1 MSEQE
6 RNNAP
11 GGPAQGPEKPP
22 RGGKEGRAALRQT
35 LARLAG
41 DKRVLAVFSLLVAFF
56 MWFVVISVVDPN
68 QTATVRYVPV
78 NLDYNSAAYQSYGL
92 DIVEKPNMTV
102 NVRVTGDG
110 SVVGGLEAGDLLVYP
125 DYSSVTGAGT
135 YTLKLIVRRADTS
148 LSVQQ
153 QYQIEDIT
161 PNSYIT
167 LTFDKVST
175 KTFPVTVNAIGVE
188 PAEGYF
194 VDTPVAAPAEVT
206 LRGPVDELARV
217 ARVTLRG
224 PESQMNQV
232 DKVVANVAISGQRT
246 ESALATAQLEFW
258 DKDGKVLTDTH
269 ITADAEQVEV
279 TIPVL
284 KMKEVPITF
293 EYTGVPQGY
302 DTSVLG
308 AQLSQESIL
317 IAGPAERVDAL
328 ESVSAGF
335 VDLTKFKLGET
346 VTLAISLPDGIRNL
360 DALQSVDV
368 TFDTYGFATR
378 TVTVSQISVV
388 NAPGDTAV
396 TVTTRRLND
405 VTLVGPE
412 EELNALSEANVVAQ
426 VDASAGNINVSK
438 GQQSMPA
445 TIVVPGSDTVFAT
458 GSYEVLCDIDTSE
471 GAG

>member
-11 GGPAQGPEKPP
+11 GNPAPGPGKPP
-22 RGGKEGRAALRQT
+22 HKKEGREAFRQA

-41 DKRVLAVFSLLVAFF
+41 DKRVLALFSLLVAFF

-68 QTATVRYVPV
+68 QTVTVRYVPV
-78 NLDYNSAAYQSYGL
+78 NLEYNSAAYESYGL
-92 DIVEKPNMTV
+92 GIVEKPNMTV
-102 NVRVTGDG
+102 NVRVMGDG

-125 DYSSVTGAGT
+125 DYSSVTGVGT
-135 YTLKLIVRRADTS
+135 YTLRLIVRRADTS
-148 LSVQQ
+148 IAAQ
-153 QYQIEDIT
+153 QYEIEGIVS
-161 PNSYIT
+161 NNYIT
-167 LTFDKVST
+167 LTFDEMAT
-175 KTFPVTVNAIGVE
+175 KTFPVTVNVIGVE

-194 VDTPVAAPAEVT
+194 VDTPVASPAE
-206 LRGPVDELARV
+206 
-217 ARVTLRG
+217 VTLRG
-224 PESQMNQV
+224 PESQMSQV
-232 DKVVANVAISGQRT
+232 DKVVANVALSGQRT

-258 DKDGKVLTDTH
+258 DKDGNVLTDTH
-269 ITADAEQVEV
+269 ITTDTEQVEV

-308 AQLSQESIL
+308 AQLSQETIL

-346 VTLAISLPDGIRNL
+346 VTLSITLPEGIRNL

-378 TVTVSQISVV
+378 TVTVSQITVV
-388 NAPGDTAV
+388 NAPSDTTV
-396 TVTTRRLND
+396 TVTTRRLSD

-412 EELNALSEANVVAQ
+412 DELDALSEANVVAQ
-426 VDASAGNINVSK
+426 VDASASNINVSK
-438 GQQSMPA
+438 GQQSMPV
-445 TIVVPGSDTVFAT
+445 TIVVPGSSTVFAT

>member
-11 GGPAQGPEKPP
+11 GNPVPGPGKPP
-22 RGGKEGRAALRQT
+22 HKKEGREAFRQA

-41 DKRVLAVFSLLVAFF
+41 DKRVLALFSLLVAFF

-68 QTATVRYVPV
+68 QTVTVRYVPV
-78 NLDYNSAAYQSYGL
+78 NLEYNSAAYESYGL
-92 DIVEKPNMTV
+92 GIVEKPNMTV

-125 DYSSVTGAGT
+125 DYSSVTGVGT
-135 YTLKLIVRRADTS
+135 YTLRLIVRRADTS
-148 LSVQQ
+148 IAAQ
-153 QYQIEDIT
+153 QYEIEGIVS
-161 PNSYIT
+161 NNYIT
-167 LTFDKVST
+167 LTFDEMAT
-175 KTFPVTVNAIGVE
+175 KTFPVTVNVIGVE

-194 VDTPVAAPAEVT
+194 VDTPVASPAE
-206 LRGPVDELARV
+206 
-217 ARVTLRG
+217 VTLRG
-224 PESQMNQV
+224 PESQMSQV
-232 DKVVANVAISGQRT
+232 DKVVANVALSGQRT

-258 DKDGKVLTDTH
+258 DKDGNVLTDTH
-269 ITADAEQVEV
+269 ITTDTEQVEV

-302 DTSVLG
+302 NTSVLG
-308 AQLSQESIL
+308 AQLSQETIL

-346 VTLAISLPDGIRNL
+346 VTLSITLPEGIRNL

-378 TVTVSQISVV
+378 TVTVSKITVV
-388 NAPGDTAV
+388 NAPSDTTV
-396 TVTTRRLND
+396 TVTTRRLSD

-412 EELNALSEANVVAQ
+412 DELDALSEANVVAQ
-426 VDASAGNINVSK
+426 VDASASNINVSK
-438 GQQSMPA
+438 GQQSMPV
-445 TIVVPGSDTVFAT
+445 TIVVPGSSTVFAT

>member
-11 GGPAQGPEKPP
+11 GNPVPGPGKPP
-22 RGGKEGRAALRQT
+22 HKKEGREAFRQA

-41 DKRVLAVFSLLVAFF
+41 DKRVLALFSLLVAFF

-68 QTATVRYVPV
+68 QTVTVRYVPV
-78 NLDYNSAAYQSYGL
+78 NLDYNSAAYESYGL
-92 DIVEKPNMTV
+92 GIVEKPNMTV

-125 DYSSVTGAGT
+125 DYSSVTGVGT
-135 YTLKLIVRRADTS
+135 YTLRLIVRRADTS
-148 LSVQQ
+148 IAAQ
-153 QYQIEDIT
+153 QYEIEGIVS
-161 PNSYIT
+161 NNYIT
-167 LTFDKVST
+167 LTFDEMAT
-175 KTFPVTVNAIGVE
+175 KTFPVTVNVIGVE

-194 VDTPVAAPAEVT
+194 VDTPVASPAE
-206 LRGPVDELARV
+206 
-217 ARVTLRG
+217 VTLRG
-224 PESQMNQV
+224 PESQMSQV
-232 DKVVANVAISGQRT
+232 DKVVANVALSGQRT

-258 DKDGKVLTDTH
+258 DKNGNVLTDTH
-269 ITADAEQVEV
+269 ITTDTEQVEV

-308 AQLSQESIL
+308 AQLSQETIL

-346 VTLAISLPDGIRNL
+346 VTLSITLPEGIRNL

-378 TVTVSQISVV
+378 TVTVSKITVV
-388 NAPGDTAV
+388 NAPSDTTV
-396 TVTTRRLND
+396 TVTTRRLSD

-412 EELNALSEANVVAQ
+412 DELDALSEANVVAQ
-426 VDASAGNINVSK
+426 VDASASNINVSK
-438 GQQSMPA
+438 GQQSMPV
-445 TIVVPGSDTVFAT
+445 TIVVPGSSTVFAT

>member
-11 GGPAQGPEKPP
+11 GNPAPGPGKPP
-22 RGGKEGRAALRQT
+22 HKKEGREAFRQT

-41 DKRVLAVFSLLVAFF
+41 DKRVLALFSLLVAFF

-68 QTATVRYVPV
+68 QTVTVRYVPV
-78 NLDYNSAAYQSYGL
+78 NLDYNSAAYESYGL
-92 DIVEKPNMTV
+92 GIVEKPNMTV

-125 DYSSVTGAGT
+125 DYSSVTGVGT
-135 YTLKLIVRRADTS
+135 YTLRLIVRRADTS
-148 LSVQQ
+148 IAAQ
-153 QYQIEDIT
+153 QYEIEGIVS
-161 PNSYIT
+161 NNYIT
-167 LTFDKVST
+167 LTFDEMAT
-175 KTFPVTVNAIGVE
+175 KTFPVTVNVIGVE

-194 VDTPVAAPAEVT
+194 VDTPVASPAE
-206 LRGPVDELARV
+206 
-217 ARVTLRG
+217 VTLRG
-224 PESQMNQV
+224 PESQMSQV
-232 DKVVANVAISGQRT
+232 DKVVANVALSGQRT

-258 DKDGKVLTDTH
+258 DKDGNVLTDTH
-269 ITADAEQVEV
+269 ITTDTEQVEV

-308 AQLSQESIL
+308 AQLSQETIL

-346 VTLAISLPDGIRNL
+346 VTLSITLPEGIRNL

-378 TVTVSQISVV
+378 TVTVSKITVV
-388 NAPGDTAV
+388 NAPSDTTV
-396 TVTTRRLND
+396 TVTTRRLSN

-412 EELNALSEANVVAQ
+412 DELDALSEANVVAQ
-426 VDASAGNINVSK
+426 VDASASNINVSK
-438 GQQSMPA
+438 GQQSMPV
-445 TIVVPGSDTVFAT
+445 TIVVPGSSTVFAT

>member
-11 GGPAQGPEKPP
+11 GNPAPGPGKPP
-22 RGGKEGRAALRQT
+22 HKKEGREAFRQA

-41 DKRVLAVFSLLVAFF
+41 DKRVLALFSLLVAFF

-68 QTATVRYVPV
+68 QTVTVRYVPV
-78 NLDYNSAAYQSYGL
+78 NLEYNSAAYESYGL
-92 DIVEKPNMTV
+92 GIVEKPNMTV

-125 DYSSVTGAGT
+125 DYSSVTGVGT
-135 YTLKLIVRRADTS
+135 YTLRLIVRRADTS
-148 LSVQQ
+148 IAAQ
-153 QYQIEDIT
+153 QYEIEGIVS
-161 PNSYIT
+161 NNYIT
-167 LTFDKVST
+167 LTFDEMAT
-175 KTFPVTVNAIGVE
+175 KTFPVTVNVIGVE

-194 VDTPVAAPAEVT
+194 VDTPVASPAE
-206 LRGPVDELARV
+206 
-217 ARVTLRG
+217 VTLRG
-224 PESQMNQV
+224 PESQMSQV
-232 DKVVANVAISGQRT
+232 DKVVANVALSGQRT

-258 DKDGKVLTDTH
+258 DKDGNVLTDTH
-269 ITADAEQVEV
+269 ITTDTEQVEV

-308 AQLSQESIL
+308 AQLSQETIL

-346 VTLAISLPDGIRNL
+346 VTLSITLPEGIRNL

-378 TVTVSQISVV
+378 TVTVSQITVV
-388 NAPGDTAV
+388 NAPSDTTV
-396 TVTTRRLND
+396 TVTTRRLSD

-412 EELNALSEANVVAQ
+412 DELDALSEANVVAQ
-426 VDASAGNINVSK
+426 VDASASNINVSK
-438 GQQSMPA
+438 GQQSMPV
-445 TIVVPGSDTVFAT
+445 TIVVPGSSTVFAT

-471 GAG
+471 GGG

>member
-11 GGPAQGPEKPP
+11 GNPAPGPGKPP
-22 RGGKEGRAALRQT
+22 HKKEGREAFRQA

-41 DKRVLAVFSLLVAFF
+41 DKRVLALFSLLVAFF

-68 QTATVRYVPV
+68 QTVTVRYVPV
-78 NLDYNSAAYQSYGL
+78 NLEYNSAAYESYGL
-92 DIVEKPNMTV
+92 GIVEKPNMTV

-125 DYSSVTGAGT
+125 DYSSVTGVGT
-135 YTLKLIVRRADTS
+135 YTLRLIVRRADTS
-148 LSVQQ
+148 IAAQ
-153 QYQIEDIT
+153 QYEIEGIVSNND
-161 PNSYIT
+161 IT
-167 LTFDKVST
+167 LTFDEMAT
-175 KTFPVTVNAIGVE
+175 KTFPVTVNVIGVE

-194 VDTPVAAPAEVT
+194 VDTPVASPAE
-206 LRGPVDELARV
+206 
-217 ARVTLRG
+217 VTLRG
-224 PESQMNQV
+224 PESQMSQV
-232 DKVVANVAISGQRT
+232 DKVVANVALSGQRT

-258 DKDGKVLTDTH
+258 DKDGNVLTDTH
-269 ITADAEQVEV
+269 ITTDTEQVEV

-308 AQLSQESIL
+308 AQLSQETIL

-346 VTLAISLPDGIRNL
+346 VTLSITLPEGIRNL

-378 TVTVSQISVV
+378 TVTVSQITVV
-388 NAPGDTAV
+388 NAPSDTTV
-396 TVTTRRLND
+396 TVTTRRLSD

-412 EELNALSEANVVAQ
+412 DELDALSEANVVAQ
-426 VDASAGNINVSK
+426 VDASASNINVSK
-438 GQQSMPA
+438 GQQSMPV
-445 TIVVPGSDTVFAT
+445 TIVVPGSSTVFAT

>member
-11 GGPAQGPEKPP
+11 GNPAPGPGKPP
-22 RGGKEGRAALRQT
+22 HKKEGREAFRQA

-41 DKRVLAVFSLLVAFF
+41 DKRVLALFSLLVAFF
-56 MWFVVISVVDPN
+56 MWIVVISVVDPN
-68 QTATVRYVPV
+68 QTVTVRYVPV
-78 NLDYNSAAYQSYGL
+78 NLEYNSAAYESYGL
-92 DIVEKPNMTV
+92 GIVEKPNMTV

-125 DYSSVTGAGT
+125 DYSSVTGVGT
-135 YTLKLIVRRADTS
+135 YTLRLIVRRADTS
-148 LSVQQ
+148 IAAQ
-153 QYQIEDIT
+153 QYEIEGIVS
-161 PNSYIT
+161 NNYIT
-167 LTFDKVST
+167 LTFDEMAT
-175 KTFPVTVNAIGVE
+175 KTFPVTVNVIGVE

-194 VDTPVAAPAEVT
+194 VDTPVASPAE
-206 LRGPVDELARV
+206 
-217 ARVTLRG
+217 VTLRG
-224 PESQMNQV
+224 PESQMSQV
-232 DKVVANVAISGQRT
+232 DKVVANVALSGQRT

-258 DKDGKVLTDTH
+258 DKDGNVLTDTH
-269 ITADAEQVEV
+269 ITTDTEQVEV

-308 AQLSQESIL
+308 AQLSQETIL

-346 VTLAISLPDGIRNL
+346 VTLSITLPEGIRNL

-378 TVTVSQISVV
+378 TVTVSQITVV
-388 NAPGDTAV
+388 NAPSDTTV
-396 TVTTRRLND
+396 TVTTRRLSD

-412 EELNALSEANVVAQ
+412 DELDALSEANVVAQ
-426 VDASAGNINVSK
+426 VDASASNINVSK
-438 GQQSMPA
+438 GQQSMPV
-445 TIVVPGSDTVFAT
+445 TIVVPGSSTVFAT

>member
-22 RGGKEGRAALRQT
+22 RSGKEGRAALRQT

-194 VDTPVAAPAEVT
+194 VDTPVAAPAE
-206 LRGPVDELARV
+206 
-217 ARVTLRG
+217 VTLRG

-458 GSYEVLCDIDTSE
+458 GSYEVLCDIDAAE

>member
-6 RNNAP
+6 RSNAP

-175 KTFPVTVNAIGVE
+175 KTFPVTVNSIGVE

-194 VDTPVAAPAEVT
+194 VD
-206 LRGPVDELARV
+206 LSL
-217 ARVTLRG
+217 
-224 PESQMNQV
+224 
-232 DKVVANVAISGQRT
+232 I
-246 ESALATAQLEFW
+246 
-258 DKDGKVLTDTH
+258 H
-269 ITADAEQVEV
+269 I
-279 TIPVL
+279 
-284 KMKEVPITF
+284 
-293 EYTGVPQGY
+293 
-302 DTSVLG
+302 
-308 AQLSQESIL
+308 
-317 IAGPAERVDAL
+317 
-328 ESVSAGF
+328 
-335 VDLTKFKLGET
+335 
-346 VTLAISLPDGIRNL
+346 
-360 DALQSVDV
+360 
-368 TFDTYGFATR
+368 
-378 TVTVSQISVV
+378 
-388 NAPGDTAV
+388 
-396 TVTTRRLND
+396 
-405 VTLVGPE
+405 
-412 EELNALSEANVVAQ
+412 
-426 VDASAGNINVSK
+426 
-438 GQQSMPA
+438 
-445 TIVVPGSDTVFAT
+445 
-458 GSYEVLCDIDTSE
+458 
-471 GAG
+471 

>member
-11 GGPAQGPEKPP
+11 GNPAPGPGKPP
-22 RGGKEGRAALRQT
+22 HKKEGREAFRQA

-41 DKRVLAVFSLLVAFF
+41 DKRVLALFSLLVAFF

-68 QTATVRYVPV
+68 QTVTVRYVPV
-78 NLDYNSAAYQSYGL
+78 NLEYNSAAYESYGL
-92 DIVEKPNMTV
+92 GIVEKPNMTV

-125 DYSSVTGAGT
+125 DYSSVTGVGT
-135 YTLKLIVRRADTS
+135 YTLRLIVRRADTS
-148 LSVQQ
+148 IAAQ
-153 QYQIEDIT
+153 QYEIEGIVS
-161 PNSYIT
+161 NNYIT
-167 LTFDKVST
+167 LTFDEMAT
-175 KTFPVTVNAIGVE
+175 KTFPVTVNVIGVE

-194 VDTPVAAPAEVT
+194 VDTPVASPAE
-206 LRGPVDELARV
+206 
-217 ARVTLRG
+217 VTLRG
-224 PESQMNQV
+224 PESQMSQV
-232 DKVVANVAISGQRT
+232 DKVVANVALSGQRT

-258 DKDGKVLTDTH
+258 DKDGNVLTDTH
-269 ITADAEQVEV
+269 ITTDTEQVEV

-308 AQLSQESIL
+308 AQLSQETIL

-346 VTLAISLPDGIRNL
+346 VTLSITLPEGIRNL

-378 TVTVSQISVV
+378 TVTVSRITVV
-388 NAPGDTAV
+388 NAPSDTTV
-396 TVTTRRLND
+396 TVTTRRLSD

-412 EELNALSEANVVAQ
+412 DELDALSEANVVAQ
-426 VDASAGNINVSK
+426 VDASASNINVSK
-438 GQQSMPA
+438 GQQSMPV
-445 TIVVPGSDTVFAT
+445 TIVVPGSSTVFAT

>member
-11 GGPAQGPEKPP
+11 GNPAPGPGKPP
-22 RGGKEGRAALRQT
+22 HKKEGREAFRQA

-41 DKRVLAVFSLLVAFF
+41 DKRVLALFSLLVAFF

-68 QTATVRYVPV
+68 QTVTVRYVPV
-78 NLDYNSAAYQSYGL
+78 NLEYNSAAYESYGL
-92 DIVEKPNMTV
+92 GIVEKPNMTV

-125 DYSSVTGAGT
+125 DYSSVTGVGT
-135 YTLKLIVRRADTS
+135 YTLRLIVRRADTS
-148 LSVQQ
+148 IAAQ
-153 QYQIEDIT
+153 QYEIEGIVS
-161 PNSYIT
+161 NNYIT
-167 LTFDKVST
+167 LTFDEMAT
-175 KTFPVTVNAIGVE
+175 KTFPVTVNVIGVE

-194 VDTPVAAPAEVT
+194 VDTPVASPAE
-206 LRGPVDELARV
+206 
-217 ARVTLRG
+217 VTLRG
-224 PESQMNQV
+224 PESQMSQV
-232 DKVVANVAISGQRT
+232 DKVVANVALSGQRT

-258 DKDGKVLTDTH
+258 DKDGNVLTDTH
-269 ITADAEQVEV
+269 ITTDTEQVEV

-308 AQLSQESIL
+308 AQLSQETIL

-346 VTLAISLPDGIRNL
+346 VTLSITLPEGIRNL

-378 TVTVSQISVV
+378 TVTVSTNYRGERPQRH
-388 NAPGDTAV
+388 NGDSDYPPPERCDAGRP
-396 TVTTRRLND
+396 RRRA
-405 VTLVGPE
+405 GRPE
-412 EELNALSEANVVAQ
+412 RSER
-426 VDASAGNINVSK
+426 G
-438 GQQSMPA
+438 
-445 TIVVPGSDTVFAT
+445 
-458 GSYEVLCDIDTSE
+458 
-471 GAG
+471 GAGGCVRL

>member
-11 GGPAQGPEKPP
+11 GNPAPGPGKPP
-22 RGGKEGRAALRQT
+22 HKKEGREAFRQT

-41 DKRVLAVFSLLVAFF
+41 DKRVLALFSLLVAFF

-68 QTATVRYVPV
+68 QTVTVRYVPV
-78 NLDYNSAAYQSYGL
+78 NLEYNSAAYESYGL
-92 DIVEKPNMTV
+92 GIVEKPNMTV

-125 DYSSVTGAGT
+125 DYSSVTGVGT
-135 YTLKLIVRRADTS
+135 YTLRLIVRRADTS
-148 LSVQQ
+148 IAAQ
-153 QYQIEDIT
+153 QYEIEGIVS
-161 PNSYIT
+161 NNYIT
-167 LTFDKVST
+167 LTFDEMAT
-175 KTFPVTVNAIGVE
+175 KTFPVTVNVIGVE

-194 VDTPVAAPAEVT
+194 VDTPVASPAE
-206 LRGPVDELARV
+206 
-217 ARVTLRG
+217 VTLRG
-224 PESQMNQV
+224 PESQMSQV
-232 DKVVANVAISGQRT
+232 DKVVANVALSGQRT

-258 DKDGKVLTDTH
+258 DKDGNVLTDTH
-269 ITADAEQVEV
+269 ITTDTEQVEV

-308 AQLSQESIL
+308 AQLSQETIL

-346 VTLAISLPDGIRNL
+346 VTLSITLPEGIRNL

-378 TVTVSQISVV
+378 TVTVSQITVV
-388 NAPGDTAV
+388 NAPSDTTV
-396 TVTTRRLND
+396 TVTTRRLSD

-412 EELNALSEANVVAQ
+412 DELDALSEANVVAQ
-426 VDASAGNINVSK
+426 VDASASNINVSK
-438 GQQSMPA
+438 GQQSMPV
-445 TIVVPGSDTVFAT
+445 TIVVPGSSTVFAT

>member
-1 MSEQE
+1 MDEHKRS
-6 RNNAP
+6 NAP
-11 GGPAQGPEKPP
+11 AGTDGLQPEKPVKK
-22 RGGKEGRAALRQT
+22 KENRAALRQK
-35 LARLAG
+35 LVRLAG
-41 DKRVLAVFSLLVAFF
+41 DNRVLAAFSLVVAFF
-56 MWFVVISVVDPN
+56 LWFVVISVVDPN
-68 QTATVRYVPV
+68 QTTTVRYVPV
-78 NLDYNSAAYQSYGL
+78 NLDYNSAAYESYGL

-110 SVVGGLEAGDLLVYP
+110 SVVGGLGASDLLVYP
-125 DYSSVTGAGT
+125 DYSSVSGAGT
-135 YTLKLIVRRADTS
+135 YTLKLLVRRADTS

-153 QYQIEDIT
+153 QYEIEEIT

-175 KTFPVTVNAIGVE
+175 KTFPVTVNVIGVE

-206 LRGPVDELARV
+206 LRGP
-217 ARVTLRG
+217 
-224 PESQMNQV
+224 ESQMSKV
-232 DKVVANVAISGQRT
+232 DKVVANVALSGQRT

-269 ITADAEQVEV
+269 ITADTEQVDV
-279 TIPVL
+279 TIPIL

-308 AQLSQESIL
+308 AKLSQETIL
-317 IAGPAERVDAL
+317 VAGSSERIDAL
-328 ESVSAGF
+328 ESISAGF

-346 VTLAISLPDGIRNL
+346 VTLNITMPDGLRNL

-388 NAPGDTAV
+388 NAPSDISV
-396 TVTTRRLND
+396 SVTTRRLND

-412 EELNALSEANVVAQ
+412 DELNALSEANVVAQ
-426 VDASAGNINVSK
+426 VDASASNINVSK
-438 GQQSMPA
+438 GQQSMPV
-445 TIVVPGSDTVFAT
+445 TIVIPGSNTVFAT
-458 GSYEVLCDIDTSE
+458 GSYEVLCDIDTTG